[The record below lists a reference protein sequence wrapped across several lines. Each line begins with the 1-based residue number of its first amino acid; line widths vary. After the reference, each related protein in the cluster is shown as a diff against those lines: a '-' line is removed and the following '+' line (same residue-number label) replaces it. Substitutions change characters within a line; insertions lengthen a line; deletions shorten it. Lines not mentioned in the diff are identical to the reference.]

1 MFARI
6 ESAVNKNIVGKTISR
21 WLKTT
26 ILDIGD
32 FTENEEHTDGSSTE
46 IQTTFNLFNGWNA

>member
-6 ESAVNKNIVGKTISR
+6 GSAVNKNIVGKTISR

-32 FTENEEHTDGSSTE
+32 LPENEEHTDGSSTE
-46 IQTTFNLFNGWNA
+46 I

>member
-6 ESAVNKNIVGKTISR
+6 GSAVNKNIVGKTISR

-46 IQTTFNLFNGWNA
+46 I